1 MKKLAIYLVAL
12 LTAQVAHAQILEL
25 GVKAGLSGCTL
36 QLEDTKSVSMTTESN
51 TTYNFGVY
59 GRVKVPVIGFYVQ
72 PELMIN
78 SRASNFTVEDAGT
91 KTIFLNKVNYFEIP
105 VMFGFKI
112 LKIAR
117 FYGGP
122 NFQFVTNQTTEIPA
136 NNPLFVKSDLK
147 SSTTGMQ
154 FGIGADLARIRADLK
169 WDANMGSMRTP
180 FIYNGISP
188 NMTSSMISLQVGF
201 KLFDLL

>member
-1 MKKLAIYLVAL
+1 MKKIAIYLVVF
-12 LTAQVAHAQILEL
+12 LTAQVTRAQILEL

-36 QLEDTKSVSMTTESN
+36 SLKDTKGVSMTSESN
-51 TTYNFGVY
+51 NTYNFGVY
-59 GRVKVPVIGFYVQ
+59 GRVKVPIIGFYVQ
-72 PELMIN
+72 PELMMN
-78 SRASNFTVEDAGT
+78 TRASNFTVEDAGT
-91 KTIFLNKVNYFEIP
+91 RTVFLNKVNYFEVP
-105 VMFGFKI
+105 VMFGFKV
-112 LKIAR
+112 LKLAR

-147 SSTTGMQ
+147 SNTIGMQ
-154 FGIGADLARIRADLK
+154 FGIGADLARIRADLR
-169 WDANMGSMRTP
+169 WDANTGSMGTP

>member
-1 MKKLAIYLVAL
+1 MKKIVLYLVAL
-12 LTAQVAHAQILEL
+12 LTAQVTHAQILEL

-36 QLEDTKSVSMTTESN
+36 MLDDTKSVSMTTESN
-51 TTYNFGVY
+51 NTYNFGVY

-72 PELMIN
+72 PELMMN
-78 SRASNFTVEDAGT
+78 TRASNFTVDNAGT
-91 KTIFLNKVNYFEIP
+91 KSVFLNKVNYFEVPI
-105 VMFGFKI
+105 MFGFKV

-122 NFQFVTNQTTEIPA
+122 NFQFVTKQTTEIPT
-136 NNPLFVKSDLK
+136 NNPLFEKSDLK

-154 FGIGADLARIRADLK
+154 LGIGADLARIRADLK
-169 WDANMGSMRTP
+169 WDANIGSMGAP
-180 FIYNGISP
+180 FVYNGISP
-188 NMTSSMISLQVGF
+188 NMRSSMISIQVGF